1 MPDRMGSVQHR
12 CPRGTACVAPQD
24 IAQDFVLKGVAL
36 FCVSFWGVGVGQLL
50 LLQADRVLIFMFFLA
65 VKGWSIHAASRAG

>member
-1 MPDRMGSVQHR
+1 MPDRMGSVQHC

-50 LLQADRVLIFMFFLA
+50 LLQADKVLIFMFFSSGGL
-65 VKGWSIHAASRAG
+65 VDSCSL